1 MRKSFL
7 ILPSFLVLVGMA
19 SIACSGSGSGIDRQY
34 SATSVAP
41 TVAEPS
47 PGPDEIAYVAEVK
60 EIFLALYDNS
70 EKVGDLFEQ
79 ANAAPVYL
87 RNNLWNDRMAQSLA
101 KIQAE
106 HRLLMRM
113 EPPNRFRDTHN
124 ALLQATTHYD
134 RAAGFY
140 ARWLIETDP
149 ALLER
154 ASAEMEFGDTALNS
168 AQELMQRF
176 VDAK

>member
-1 MRKSFL
+1 MRRSFL
-7 ILPSFLVLVGMA
+7 ILPSSLVLVGIA
-19 SIACSGSGSGIDRQY
+19 SVACSGSGSGIDQQY
-34 SATSVAP
+34 STTPVSP

-47 PGPDEIAYVAEVK
+47 PGPDEITYVAEVT

-101 KIQAE
+101 RIPAE
-106 HRLLMRM
+106 HRLLLRM

-124 ALLQATTHYD
+124 AVVEATTHYD
-134 RAAGFY
+134 RAAEFY
-140 ARWLIETDP
+140 ARWLNETDP
-149 ALLER
+149 TLLER
-154 ASAEMEFGDTALNS
+154 ASAEMQFGNTALNS

-176 VDAK
+176 LDAK